1 MDWTE
6 QDWKAE
12 LDALEAAVKALREAQ
27 RTMLSREMGFFT
39 KAELV
44 NTELHRSR
52 RAIDRCSAAMELEM
66 DELVPA

>member
-44 NTELHRSR
+44 NHELHRSR